1 MATYTLIQ
9 DIEAEDHVL
18 GPLTLRQ
25 FIFAMITV
33 FLLYVCFLVT
43 SQGAAF
49 LLVIF
54 LPPTIFFGFF
64 ALPLGRD
71 QPTEVWALA
80 KIRFLFKPR
89 KRIWNQ
95 SGVKELVTITAPK
108 KVEPVRTDGLS
119 QYEVSSRLQALASTL
134 DSRGWAVKN
143 VDVNAFAVPASMQF
157 GALGS
162 DRLIDSESA
171 LPQAVPDAPVTA
183 ADDMLDPANNRVA
196 HQFDAMI
203 AQSSQARRQGLMDE
217 LNRPA
222 DAAAPAGAPAAS
234 NTPQADYWFMQNS
247 QEVPQP
253 AVPAPSA
260 ASIDPAEEAAL
271 TAQLKAQHDNR
282 PAPTSHLRTMQPLG
296 AQPTVANPT
305 PVPAAA
311 SQPVGT
317 VTPPTD
323 PAILSLADND
333 DLNVATLAREAQ
345 RGKREDTGDGE
356 VVIPLR

>member
-25 FIFAMITV
+25 FIFAMITA

-108 KVEPVRTDGLS
+108 KVEPVRTNGLS
-119 QYEVSSRLQALASTL
+119 QYEVKSRLQALASTL

-143 VDVNAFAVPASMQF
+143 VDVNAFAMPSNMQLVPVT
-157 GALGS
+157 S
-162 DRLIDSESA
+162 DRLIDASTA
-171 LPQAVPDAPVTA
+171 LPQAVPDASVTA
-183 ADDMLDPANNRVA
+183 ADDILDPANNRVA
-196 HQFDAMI
+196 HQFDTMI

-222 DAAAPAGAPAAS
+222 DAPLAGAPAA
-234 NTPQADYWFMQNS
+234 NPEPQADYWFMQNS

-253 AVPAPSA
+253 AVPAPTA

-271 TAQLKAQHDNR
+271 TAQLKAHHNNR
-282 PAPTSHLRTMQPLG
+282 PTPTSHLRTMQPLG
-296 AQPTVANPT
+296 TQASVTNPT
-305 PVPAAA
+305 PVAMTTN
-311 SQPVGT
+311 QPVGT

-345 RGKREDTGDGE
+345 REKQDGQGDGE